1 MFDVNSVT
9 PPENPGVYLFKQAKK
24 IIYVGKA
31 KNLKNRVLQYKP
43 GSGISNKTKLML
55 EKADEID
62 FIVTKSEEEALLY
75 ENDLIKNFQPKYN
88 ILLKDDK
95 SYPYIQIS
103 NDEFPVI
110 KYFRGKMKQDSRYF
124 GPYLDANL
132 IKLVID
138 QIQIIF
144 KLRTCSNSYF
154 NSRSRPCM
162 LFQINRCSA
171 PCVKSIS
178 ASEYKD
184 TVNSTIE
191 LLEGKSESITN
202 KFTAKMQQLSAAME
216 FEKAAIV
223 RDQISQLNKIISFK
237 NDANNEDNLDVF
249 YFDISFPVV
258 NVFYFAIRLNKIIA
272 SERINKSDILES
284 PQDEFVTNFILQ
296 FYMAR
301 KVKSAFNSLVVN
313 IKPYAIPILKAELA
327 KILSAKTNII
337 YQPKQDKLKWLQMA
351 KTNCDFNSNPPEN
364 LDLTANFLSLEQM
377 PIMIECFDISHT
389 CGTNTVG
396 SCVVFING
404 ISNRKLYRAYNI
416 NLATAGDDCAAI
428 YDVIIKRY
436 SKAQELPDLILID
449 GGAGQL
455 KSAIKALYVIG
466 LSDVINVISIS
477 KDAARKEGE
486 ETIHFKDGTKKY
498 VSDNFLACKVL
509 LQARNEAHKYAL
521 IKHMKLRSDTSLGSF
536 LMRIPGIGKQKRALI
551 LNKFTSLKNIESATV
566 EQLITIPGVNAKL
579 ALIIIEY
586 LQANKRK

>member
-1 MFDVNSVT
+1 MFDVNAVI
-9 PPENPGVYLFKQAKK
+9 PPEKPGVYLFKQAKK

-43 GSGISNKTKLML
+43 GSGISHTTKLML

-103 NDEFPVI
+103 NDEFPAI

-124 GPYLDANL
+124 GPYLDGNL

-138 QIQIIF
+138 QIQVIF

-154 NSRSRPCM
+154 NNRSRPCM

-178 ASEYKD
+178 ASEYED
-184 TVNSTIE
+184 AVNSAIE

-216 FEKAAIV
+216 FEQAAIV
-223 RDQISQLNKIISFK
+223 RDQISQLNKIVSFK

-272 SERINKSDILES
+272 SERINKTDIIES
-284 PQDEFVTNFILQ
+284 SEDELVTNFILQ
-296 FYMAR
+296 FYMTR
-301 KVKSAFNSLVVN
+301 KVKSAFNSLVLN
-313 IKPYAIPILKAELA
+313 IKPYALPTLEAELA
-327 KILSAKTNII
+327 KILSAKINII
-337 YQPKQDKLKWLQMA
+337 YKPKQEKLKWLQMA
-351 KTNCDFNSNPPEN
+351 KTNCDFNSNPDEN
-364 LDLTANFLSLEQM
+364 LDLTANFLSLAQN
-377 PIMIECFDISHT
+377 PIRIECFDISHT

-404 ISNRKLYRAYNI
+404 ISNRKLYRSYNI
-416 NLATAGDDCAAI
+416 NVAAAGDDYAAI
-428 YDVIIKRY
+428 YDAVLKRY
-436 SKAQELPDLILID
+436 SKAQELPDLVIID

-455 KSAIKALYVIG
+455 NAAKKALEKIDLDDLV
-466 LSDVINVISIS
+466 NVISIS
-477 KDAARKEGE
+477 KAEGRKEGA
-486 ETIHFKDGTKKY
+486 ETIHFQDGTKKY
-498 VSDNFLACKVL
+498 VADNFLACKVL

-521 IKHMKLRSDTSLGSF
+521 MKHMKLRSNTSLGSF
-536 LMRIPGIGKQKRALI
+536 LMRIPGVGAKKRALI
-551 LNKFTSLKNIESATV
+551 LNKFTTLKNLENATV
-566 EQLITIPGVNAKL
+566 EQLTTIAGINTKL
-579 ALIIIEY
+579 ALSIIEY